1 MNNAVFVNNTRNRS
15 RNAKFQF
22 IKIAGFD
29 RRAAVLQEIDDALTQ
44 YTI

>member
-1 MNNAVFVNNTRNRS
+1 VNNTTIVNHT
-15 RNAKFQF
+15 KTKLQF